1 MDVDERIKQEI
12 DRLAKER
19 DAQHLYDGVTRI
31 RRHRAGVRRLGSAA
45 LAVVVLAGSA
55 AGFMVLSHAFGKGE
69 PTGVGAGTPGNGLI
83 AYSDLNTAT
92 GDGDIF
98 VMQSDGSNVTALPHP
113 GVDYDPTWSPD
124 GTQIFFAKDGLSEDQ
139 QGIFV
144 MDADGSDVRRI
155 SDTSSSSFSLSPDGS
170 TIAYQD
176 WLPGVSP
183 TVGETTDTGSFAF
196 VDGERVT
203 PSIWL
208 MGADGS
214 DPRTVPGTEG
224 ANDGKV
230 AWSPDGSLLAFS
242 KGSAIWLVGVD
253 GSDPHL
259 LADDGWSPLWSPDG
273 ATILFVSERHS
284 VESISPDGTGRQVLA
299 HDGSSEYSDLAYAP
313 DGTRI
318 LVTAAPDVSGPQNYE
333 IYSMDPDGAN
343 VEQLTNIGSDPEGW
357 CCLDPSWQATS
368 SGNRATA

>member
-1 MDVDERIKQEI
+1 MDVDERIKREI
-12 DRLAKER
+12 DRLARER
-19 DAQHLYDGVTRI
+19 DAQHLYEGVSRI
-31 RRHRAGVRRLGSAA
+31 RRHNAGMRRLGSAA

-55 AGFMVLSHAFGKGE
+55 AGFVVLSHAFGKGE
-69 PTGVGAGTPGNGLI
+69 PAGLGAGGPGNGLI

-113 GVDYDPTWSPD
+113 GVDYDPKWSPD
-124 GTQIFFAKDGLSEDQ
+124 GTQIFFAKDGLSKDER
-139 QGIFV
+139 GIFV

-155 SDTSSSSFSLSPDGS
+155 SDTSSNSFSLSPDGS
-170 TIAYQD
+170 TIAYQG
-176 WLPGVSP
+176 WLPSVPPVVS
-183 TVGETTDTGSFAF
+183 ETTDAGTFAR
-196 VDGERVT
+196 VDGELVT

-214 DPRTVPGTEG
+214 NPRTVPGTEG
-224 ANDGKV
+224 ANDGDV
-230 AWSPDGSLLAFS
+230 AWSPDGSRLAFS

-259 LADDGWSPLWSPDG
+259 LADEGWNPLWSPDG
-273 ATILFVSERHS
+273 STILFVSERHS
-284 VESISPDGTGRQVLA
+284 VESISPDGTGRQVLV

-318 LVTAAPDVSGPQNYE
+318 LVTAAPDVNGPQNYE
-333 IYSMDPDGAN
+333 IYSMDPDGTN
-343 VEQLTNIGSDPEGW
+343 VQQLTNIGSDPEGW
-357 CCLDPSWQATS
+357 CCLSPSWQAT
-368 SGNRATA
+368 AP